1 MSGLQCE
8 LGSTKSREINQVVF
22 RPTHICRGSQRSARE
37 TTGHAAR
44 QGGWLRPGS
53 GSRLRAKVTL
63 RGLAVTL
70 GEVYQRQVPWLE
82 QLKGKK
88 RHAGGWG
95 SLA

>member
-1 MSGLQCE
+1 MTGQAA
-8 LGSTKSREINQVVF
+8 KQ
-22 RPTHICRGSQRSARE
+22 RGC
-37 TTGHAAR
+37 
-44 QGGWLRPGS
+44 LRPWS

-63 RGLAVTL
+63 RGLAVKL
-70 GEVYQRQVPWLE
+70 GEAYQRQVPWRE